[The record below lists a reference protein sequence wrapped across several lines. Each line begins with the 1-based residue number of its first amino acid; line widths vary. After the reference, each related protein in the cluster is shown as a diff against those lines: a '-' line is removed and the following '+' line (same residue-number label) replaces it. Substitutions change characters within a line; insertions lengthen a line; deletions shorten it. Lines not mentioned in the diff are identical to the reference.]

1 MNFDVKWRNR
11 MIFARALVLF
21 ALGCGE
27 AGPPAP
33 PERPPV
39 IDPPEPDE
47 YDTGD
52 WIEDEY

>member
-1 MNFDVKWRNR
+1 MN
-11 MIFARALVLF
+11 FARALLLF

-27 AGPPAP
+27 AGPPEP

-39 IDPPEPDE
+39 IDPPEPED

-52 WIEDEY
+52 WIEYERH